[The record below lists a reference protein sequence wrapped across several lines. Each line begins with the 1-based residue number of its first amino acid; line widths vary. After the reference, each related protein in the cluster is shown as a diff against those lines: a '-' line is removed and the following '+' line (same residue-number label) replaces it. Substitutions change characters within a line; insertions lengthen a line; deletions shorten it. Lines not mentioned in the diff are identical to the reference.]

1 MHDNATASYKPWRGS
16 IYADAAASGGE
27 SVEPALSNPTRL
39 LIAFYSRTGTVEA
52 LALAAADAAREAGA
66 EVRLRRAREVADE
79 DAMGQVKGWLENA
92 RRQNALYAAPTKDD
106 AEWADAILFGTPCYF
121 GSMATELKNFFDQL
135 GPQWKR
141 GALAGKVGGA
151 FATASWPHGGSEVV
165 TLSLYAPMAHLGM
178 VILPTGYTDEAMLE
192 AGSPYGA
199 SAIGGAENRAPRD
212 EDLDAARHQ
221 GRRTVA
227 ITSALIAA
235 GEMPSRNK
243 Q

>member
-1 MHDNATASYKPWRGS
+1 V
-16 IYADAAASGGE
+16 ADRS
-27 SVEPALSNPTRL
+27 SDPTRL
-39 LIAFYSRTGTVEA
+39 LIVYYSRSGSVEK
-52 LALAAADAAREAGA
+52 LATAAAEAAREAGA
-66 EVRLRRAREVADE
+66 LVRVRRSREVADAATMAKV
-79 DAMGQVKGWLENA
+79 DGWPA
-92 RRQNALYAAPTKDD
+92 SAARQNALYEAPTHDD

-121 GSMATELKNFFDQL
+121 GAMATELKNYFDQL

-151 FATASWPHGGSEVV
+151 FAAASWPHGGSEVV

-199 SAIGGAENRAPRD
+199 SAIVGAENRPPRP
-212 EDLDAARHQ
+212 EDLDAMRHQ

-227 ITSALIAA
+227 IAGALIAA
-235 GEMPSRNK
+235 GEMPCRKIDSEA
-243 Q
+243 

>member
-1 MHDNATASYKPWRGS
+1 MLI
-16 IYADAAASGGE
+16 IY
-27 SVEPALSNPTRL
+27 
-39 LIAFYSRTGTVEA
+39 YSRSGSVEA
-52 LALAAADAAREAGA
+52 LARAAAEEARAAGA
-66 EVRLRRAREVADE
+66 EVRLRRLREVV
-79 DAMGQVKGWLENA
+79 DATTMAKVDGWSESA
-92 RRQNALYAAPTKDD
+92 ARQNALYEAPTHED

-121 GSMATELKNFFDQL
+121 GAMATELKKYLDLL

-151 FATASWPHGGSEVV
+151 FAAASWPHGGSEVV

-199 SAIGGAENRAPRD
+199 SAIVGAENRPPRP

-221 GRRTVA
+221 GRRMVA
-227 ITSALIAA
+227 IAGALIAA
-235 GEMPSRNK
+235 GEMPCRNVDS
-243 Q
+243 

>member
-1 MHDNATASYKPWRGS
+1 MG
-16 IYADAAASGGE
+16 
-27 SVEPALSNPTRL
+27 PALSSPTRL
-39 LIAFYSRTGTVEA
+39 LVVFYSRSGTVEA
-52 LALAAADAAREAGA
+52 LACAAADAAREAGA

-79 DAMGQVKGWLENA
+79 EAMAQSKGWLEHA
-92 RRQNALYAAPTKDD
+92 RRQNALYEAPTKDD

-121 GSMATELKNFFDQL
+121 GAMATELKNFLDQL

-151 FATASWPHGGSEVV
+151 FASASWPHGGTEVV

-199 SAIGGAENRAPRD
+199 SAISGAENRAPRD
-212 EDLDAARHQ
+212 EDLKAVRHQ
-221 GRRTVA
+221 GRRMVA
-227 ITSALIAA
+227 ITNALIAA
-235 GEMPSRNK
+235 GEMPCRDK
-243 Q
+243 